1 MTKPLAFEVDSVPR
15 YPWEQPE
22 QLPAPASAATLPA
35 VPVEDTVRLLQRDMA
50 YMVTHTAVQV
60 HSSHKALQILVNTA
74 RGQIIPHGECKLS
87 DGTALELQ
95 DIGMPQP
102 GAPAMTVA
110 ALLAQVWGVVRSMG
124 LELQT

>member
-1 MTKPLAFEVDSVPR
+1 MT

-35 VPVEDTVRLLQRDMA
+35 APLEDRFKLLQRDMA

-60 HSSHKALQILVNTA
+60 NSPHAALQMLVNTA
-74 RGQIIPHGECKLS
+74 RGQIIPRNKCIFS

-102 GAPAMTVA
+102 GAPTMTVA